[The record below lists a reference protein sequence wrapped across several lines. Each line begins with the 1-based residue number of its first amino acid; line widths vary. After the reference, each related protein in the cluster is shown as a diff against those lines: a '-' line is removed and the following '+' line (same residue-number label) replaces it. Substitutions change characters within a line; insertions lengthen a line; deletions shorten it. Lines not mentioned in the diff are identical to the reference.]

1 MIELLITLALL
12 ALVYYAMKHF
22 SKGKGKRS
30 ADQCSSGMCGGCSK
44 CNGKGSCS
52 SGTCGRCKQCKSEGF
67 RFRHRKDCGCNLCE
81 GFRFRQADSKSYLK
95 ATNVQDVNPFGQA
108 NVSTVN
114 TGLPF
119 YFDAY
124 GSELSMGP
132 GQGDPGAVAPN
143 AQYVDLYRAAQ
154 KLHKDFPDFKVTSYQ
169 QGGAI
174 SDLYLAKEEHDKL
187 QHELNQ

>member
-1 MIELLITLALL
+1 MIELLFILVLIVLA
-12 ALVYYAMKHF
+12 YYAMKHF
-22 SKGKGKRS
+22 SKDKCK
-30 ADQCSSGMCGGCSK
+30 SGTCGGCSK
-44 CNGKGSCS
+44 CKNSCS
-52 SGTCGRCKQCKSEGF
+52 SGTCGNCKQCTAPRKGHLSNTEGF

-81 GFRFRQADSKSYLK
+81 GFRFRQSDSYLK
-95 ATNVQDVNPFGQA
+95 PTNVQDVNPHGQA

-124 GSELSMGP
+124 GSNLSMGP

-143 AQYVDLYRAAQ
+143 AQYVDLYKAAQ
-154 KLHKDFPDFKVTSYQ
+154 NLHKDFPDFKVTSYQ

-187 QHELNQ
+187 QQELNH

>member
-1 MIELLITLALL
+1 MIELLITLVLIAL
-12 ALVYYAMKHF
+12 AYYAMKHF
-22 SKGKGKRS
+22 SKDKCK
-30 ADQCSSGMCGGCSK
+30 SGTCGGCSK
-44 CNGKGSCS
+44 CKNSCS
-52 SGTCGRCKQCKSEGF
+52 SGTCGNCKQCKTEGF

-81 GFRFRQADSKSYLK
+81 GFRFRQSDSYLK
-95 ATNVQDVNPFGQA
+95 PTNVQDVNPYGQA

-124 GSELSMGP
+124 GTQLSMGP

-143 AQYVDLYRAAQ
+143 AQYVDLYKAAQ
-154 KLHKDFPDFKVTSYQ
+154 NLHKDFPDFKVTSYE

-187 QHELNQ
+187 QQELNH

>member
-1 MIELLITLALL
+1 MIELLFTLVLIAL
-12 ALVYYAMKHF
+12 AYYVIKHF
-22 SKGKGKRS
+22 SK
-30 ADQCSSGMCGGCSK
+30 DQCSSGTCGGCSK
-44 CNGKGSCS
+44 CSCS
-52 SGTCGRCKQCKSEGF
+52 SGTCGSCKQCKSEGF

-143 AQYVDLYRAAQ
+143 AQYVDLYKAAQ